1 MQHIKIINDNNRP
14 WSVVVVDNK
23 VKFYDARYEHTNH
36 GQFVASYY
44 VSTIL
49 EGNSGLC
56 LDGGVP
62 DWKISAEA
70 MSRIRAWL
78 QDFEQ

>member
-1 MQHIKIINDNNRP
+1 MYIKILNDNNRP

-23 VKFYDARYEHTNH
+23 VKFYDARYEHTIY
-36 GQFVASYY
+36 GQFVSSYY

-49 EGNSGLC
+49 EGDDGLC

-62 DWKISAEA
+62 DWKISAAA

-78 QDFEQ
+78 QDLEQ